1 MNDAVQSTKVPS
13 WLTKERA
20 VLIPK
25 DPAKGNMPSNFRPIT
40 CLPLMWKLLT
50 SMISDKITEHM
61 AEKNLLSWEKKE
73 CTKGG
78 RGTKGQLVIDKA
90 TMKDSKARLTNLT
103 RG

>member
-1 MNDAVQSTKVPS
+1 MNGRAAHQLNDAVQSTKVPS

-61 AEKNLLSWEKKE
+61 AEKNLLSWEKRVHKRR
-73 CTKGG
+73 K
-78 RGTKGQLVIDKA
+78 RNKRA
-90 TMKDSKARLTNLT
+90 TSN
-103 RG
+103 

>member
-1 MNDAVQSTKVPS
+1 MNGRAAHQLNDAVQSTKVPS

-25 DPAKGNMPSNFRPIT
+25 DPAKGNMPSNIRPIT

-61 AEKNLLSWEKKE
+61 AEKNLLSWEKKSAQKE
-73 CTKGG
+73 EEEQKG
-78 RGTKGQLVIDKA
+78 
-90 TMKDSKARLTNLT
+90 N
-103 RG
+103 